1 MPNILD
7 SWYGLRTVGSTALEN
22 SHILATPTTLGF
34 GGPFDMPSF
43 TAFNFDTATGYM
55 ILFFDTL
62 TLPANGAV
70 TPVYWAFV
78 AAATAT
84 IPQFVAIS
92 WTEIALKF
100 STGIVVAGSSVLTT
114 PFTLTVGTNSK
125 LAFTA
130 QVSA

>member
-7 SWYGLRTVGSTALEN
+7 SWYGLRTVSSTALEN
-22 SHILATPTTLGF
+22 SHILATPTTMGF

-43 TAFNFDTATGYM
+43 TAFNFDTEIGYM
-55 ILFFDTL
+55 ILFFDAL

-78 AAATAT
+78 GVATAT
-84 IPQFVAIS
+84 VPQFVGVN
-92 WTEIALKF
+92 WTDIALKC
-100 STGIVVAGSSVLTT
+100 STGIVVAGSTTLTT
-114 PFTLTVGTNSK
+114 PFTLAVATSSK